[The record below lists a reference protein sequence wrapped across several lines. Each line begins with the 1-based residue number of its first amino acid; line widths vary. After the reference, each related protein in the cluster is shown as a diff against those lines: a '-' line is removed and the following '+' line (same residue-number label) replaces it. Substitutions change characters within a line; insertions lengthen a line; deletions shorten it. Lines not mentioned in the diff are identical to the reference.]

1 MFALAFTQPD
11 RFQNPYDVIVLALNV
26 PLIKNHV
33 MPHFKGYKACAFE
46 LILLQD
52 VVCENDT
59 YVKHLHTNEKDRY
72 LLCGLVG
79 RETDRQLRPVL
90 HPPQWSM
97 LGNEFTTF

>member
-11 RFQNPYDVIVLALNV
+11 RFQNPYDIIVLALNV

-33 MPHFKGYKACAFE
+33 MPHFSGYKACAFE

-52 VVCENDT
+52 VICENDT

-72 LLCGLVG
+72 
-79 RETDRQLRPVL
+79 
-90 HPPQWSM
+90 
-97 LGNEFTTF
+97 